1 MDRMIIS
8 TKLFLDIANAIKKF
22 PVKGDERMDQVCIY
36 RIDDSDHVGAVYTD
50 GRVMI
55 KGEESEKK
63 LYPNFQDAFMDE
75 QYLFS
80 FTPEDMMNALSGIDK
95 KESVTLT
102 WSENA
107 CTVTSKGKS
116 ASFPIVF
123 DEKNVPETGTVS
135 FLAGHLV
142 GLLGTPSLSRNNH
155 LKCIFSRSVI
165 EGNEQS
171 EDIPYY
177 LTFGKRNF
185 VLMPCN

>member
-22 PVKGDERMDQVCIY
+22 PVKDERMDQVCIY
-36 RIDDSDHVGAVYTD
+36 RIDDSDYVGAVYTD
-50 GRVMI
+50 GHVMI
-55 KGEESEKK
+55 KGEESGKK
-63 LYPNFQDAFMDE
+63 PYPNFQEAFMDE

-80 FTPEDMMNALSGIDK
+80 FTPENMMDALSGIDK
-95 KESVTLT
+95 KESVTLS
-102 WSENA
+102 WYRDRGLI
-107 CTVTSKGKS
+107 TSKGKS

-123 DEKNVPETGTVS
+123 DEEPMSDTGTVS
-135 FLAGHLV
+135 FLAGHLI
-142 GLLGTPSLSRNNH
+142 GLLGTPSLSKNNH

-185 VLMPCN
+185 VLMPFN